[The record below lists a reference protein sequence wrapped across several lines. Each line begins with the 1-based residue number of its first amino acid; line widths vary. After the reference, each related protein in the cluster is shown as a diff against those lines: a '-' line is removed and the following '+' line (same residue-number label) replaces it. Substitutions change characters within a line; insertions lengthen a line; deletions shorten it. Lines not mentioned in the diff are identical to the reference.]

1 MRNGLTIHVF
11 VFLFHRPS
19 VKRVFSDTLKNK
31 GQCMARNKNPEKL
44 QAWFDKQSEVDRRVI
59 ALNAVNR
66 LIEIEEV
73 WFREADGDDDDPVGL
88 YWESCGDDL
97 RIPF

>member
-1 MRNGLTIHVF
+1 
-11 VFLFHRPS
+11 
-19 VKRVFSDTLKNK
+19 
-31 GQCMARNKNPEKL
+31 MARNKNPEKL
-44 QAWFDKQSEVDRRVI
+44 QAWFDQQSEVDRRVI

-73 WFREADGDDDDPVGL
+73 RFREADEDDDDPVEL